1 MPHLAGRRLS
11 EVAAERGGD
20 PVEVALDVILAGDAD
35 VASFNMREEDIR
47 RFMREDWVM
56 TGSDGSSGHP
66 RKYGTY
72 PKLFHDYVFGSHV
85 LTLEAAVRRS
95 AALPARALHLTGRG
109 ELRPG
114 AWADVIAFDSSTY
127 VDRSTYEAPERLATG
142 VRWVV
147 VNGRVAVREG
157 RPTGVLAGRALTR
170 GGAGER

>member
-1 MPHLAGRRLS
+1 
-11 EVAAERGGD
+11 VA
-20 PVEVALDVILAGDAD
+20 VALDVILAGDAD

-66 RKYGTY
+66 RKFGTY
-72 PKLFHDYVFGSHV
+72 PKLFHDYVFGARV

-95 AALPARALHLTGRG
+95 AALPARALHLPDRG

-114 AWADVIAFDSSTY
+114 AWADVVVFDSARFA
-127 VDRSTYEAPERLATG
+127 DRATYEAPDRLATG
-142 VRWVV
+142 VRWVL

-157 RPTGVLAGRALTR
+157 RATGVLAGRPLPR
-170 GGAGER
+170 GIAPQR